1 MQRWCTAGRDLDA
14 ARSYGQVVAD
24 AVFEHPRL
32 ASVYD
37 ALEPDRGDLRLYVD
51 LLQEVDARSVLDVGC
66 GTGTFAVL
74 LADRGLEVTGVDPAA
89 ASLAVARSK
98 PGADRVR
105 WLCGD
110 ATSLPPL
117 QVDAATMTANVAAGD
132 RRPPRTGTPACVRSA
147 RRCARAG
154 TCSSRA
160 GTRRTAPGSSG
171 PALRRTA
178 CRRSRASA
186 PVESWTEVVAVGE
199 PLVTIRTT
207 WVFRADGAVLTSDST
222 LRFRGQDELVA
233 ALLAHGFAVDAVRSA
248 PDRFGRELVLLARRP
263 GSADDRP

>member
-1 MQRWCTAGRDLDA
+1 MQRWCTAGRDRDA

-74 LADRGLEVTGVDPAA
+74 LAERGLEVTGVDPAA

-117 QVDAATMTANVAAGD
+117 QVDAATMTANVAQAIVD
-132 RRPPRTGTPACVRSA
+132 PADWDASL
-147 RRCARAG
+147 RAV
-154 TCSSRA
+154 
-160 GTRRTAPGSSG
+160 
-171 PALRRTA
+171 
-178 CRRSRASA
+178 RASLRPGGHLFFESRDPEDRA
-186 PVESWTEVVAVGE
+186 WEQWTRAATYGVQEVEGVGPVESWTEVVAVGE

-233 ALLAHGFAVDAVRSA
+233 ALLAHGYAVDAVRSA

-263 GSADDRP
+263 GRADDRP